1 MSALYQYFRDAVGV
15 STDSRTLQTGELFF
29 ALNGPNFNGNEFAT
43 QALDKGAAAVITD
56 QDILTT
62 DDRII
67 RVDDSLKSL
76 QELATAHRIALG
88 TTILALT
95 GSNGKTTTKELIYAV
110 LKEDLNT
117 VATKGNLNNH
127 IGVP

>member
-1 MSALYQYFRDAVGV
+1 METSLQYKPLTKEQQL
-15 STDSRTLQTGELFF
+15 SSSIKIS
-29 ALNGPNFNGNEFAT
+29 P
-43 QALDKGAAAVITD
+43 
-56 QDILTT
+56 TT
-62 DDRII
+62 DDRIV

-76 QELATAHRIALG
+76 QELATAHRTALG

>member
-1 MSALYQYFRDAVGV
+1 MEMSLQRKP
-15 STDSRTLQTGELFF
+15 STKVQQLSS
-29 ALNGPNFNGNEFAT
+29 PI
-43 QALDKGAAAVITD
+43 KIS
-56 QDILTT
+56 TT
-62 DDRII
+62 DDRIVE
-67 RVDDSLKSL
+67 VDDSLKSL

-95 GSNGKTTTKELIYAV
+95 GSNGKTTTKELIYSV
-110 LKEDLNT
+110 LKKELST